1 MEIVTM
7 FPCDGAHI
15 RLAAR
20 MVDPALGVAVGW
32 NHFFAMTSY
41 VIFEATIVCL
51 LLTSETIDL

>member
-7 FPCDGAHI
+7 FPYDGAHI

-41 VIFEATIVCL
+41 VIFEATIVS
-51 LLTSETIDL
+51 TSLNLC